1 MDALLDIWET
11 NTVSLEQIKVHD
23 GVLRHHQQKQL
34 EVYQSPLSGD
44 IMVDVVQKNLL
55 VEHVYLME
63 HRADQKR
70 GTYAVLGDKKQS
82 WDHVKGDL
90 G

>member
-1 MDALLDIWET
+1 
-11 NTVSLEQIKVHD
+11 
-23 GVLRHHQQKQL
+23 
-34 EVYQSPLSGD
+34 
-44 IMVDVVQKNLL
+44 

-82 WDHVKGDL
+82 RDHVKGDL